1 MEKIAW
7 LVLGAVALAA
17 AVRAGRSRRAL
28 YVGRVAL
35 GVLFIGA
42 GALVNAVYLVTGI
55 DYGTFADGAHFAFV
69 RNTWHTVVAP
79 RQAVFITLLIL
90 YELVMGLLILSG
102 GRRTEL
108 GLVAAIAM
116 HLGLLVFGWVLTIW
130 AVTMLVTFALLIRAQ
145 RRVTLAG
152 LRAGKDLESVQA

>member
-1 MEKIAW
+1 
-7 LVLGAVALAA
+7 
-17 AVRAGRSRRAL
+17 
-28 YVGRVAL
+28 
-35 GVLFIGA
+35 
-42 GALVNAVYLVTGI
+42 
-55 DYGTFADGAHFAFV
+55 
-69 RNTWHTVVAP
+69 
-79 RQAVFITLLIL
+79 VFITLLIL